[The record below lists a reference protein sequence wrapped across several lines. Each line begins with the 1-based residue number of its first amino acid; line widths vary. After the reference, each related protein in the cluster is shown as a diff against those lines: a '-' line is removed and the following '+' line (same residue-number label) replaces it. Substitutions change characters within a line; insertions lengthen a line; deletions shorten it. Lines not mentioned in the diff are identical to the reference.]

1 MSKENAAAVTMD
13 AADLGKPDL
22 FETVSLQTPIPRK
35 GGAIT
40 ELTLRKPAAGELRGL
55 SLVDLMKMDVN
66 ELTILLPRISQ
77 PTITADDVRKLD
89 PADLVELGG
98 AVVGFLLKKEHTA

>member
-1 MSKENAAAVTMD
+1 MSKENTTVTVD
-13 AADLGKPDL
+13 AADLGKPGL
-22 FETVSLQTPIPRK
+22 FEAVPLQTPIARK
-35 GGAIT
+35 SGDIA

-66 ELTILLPRISQ
+66 ELTTLLPRITQ
-77 PTITADDVRKLD
+77 PSITAEDVRQLD

-98 AVVGFLLKKEHTA
+98 AVVGFLLKKERTE

>member
-1 MSKENAAAVTMD
+1 MSKESTTVAVD
-13 AADLGKPDL
+13 AADLGKPGL
-22 FETVSLQTPIPRK
+22 FESVPLQTPITRK
-35 GGAIT
+35 SGDVT

-66 ELTILLPRISQ
+66 ELTTLLPRIAQ
-77 PTITADDVRKLD
+77 PSITADDVRQLD

-98 AVVGFLLKKEHTA
+98 AVVGFLLKKERTD

>member
-1 MSKENAAAVTMD
+1 MSKESTIVEVD
-13 AADLGKPDL
+13 AADLGKPGL
-22 FETVSLQTPIPRK
+22 FEAITLQAPIRRK
-35 GGAIT
+35 GGDIA
-40 ELTLRKPAAGELRGL
+40 EVTLRKPAAGELRGL